1 MATQLLQARQRMP
14 KRDAPTSGAMAALW
28 GLEPGYLAKLTDKA
42 LCHLIVTARL
52 LSG

>member
-1 MATQLLQARQRMP
+1 MAMQLLQARQRMP
-14 KRDAPTSGAMAALW
+14 KGDAPTFAAMAALW
-28 GLEPGYLAKLTDKA
+28 LEPGYLTKLTDKA